1 MENKAPRGRPCL
13 CLLQS
18 FLLPSPLASLPV
30 LSGPF
35 CLESPLPSSTSG
47 QSWATPLRLKDRSG
61 LTFGQMIPL
70 SRGQCEAGWGLGLVR
85 RGSQYV
91 HNAHL

>member
-35 CLESPLPSSTSG
+35 CLESPLPSSNSG
-47 QSWATPLRLKDRSG
+47 QSWATPLRLKDRLAS
-61 LTFGQMIPL
+61 PL
-70 SRGQCEAGWGLGLVR
+70 GR
-85 RGSQYV
+85 
-91 HNAHL
+91 